1 MQPWHRWREPLA
13 VVLLIALALML
24 VLRAVS
30 FLLAL
35 AAGAAG
41 GLFGSL
47 PGGDDLLLLTA
58 AGAVLWC
65 ATPVRLGL
73 PADDRRAADDPR
85 TADDPQA
92 DDGPRIGDRSA
103 ASPHAWAIAIAGV
116 VVVGL
121 TVLGWLLLSG
131 SNVVALI
138 VWPTPD
144 AGFVLLALEGLLRLV
159 VPVTALVAVVAALR
173 RAAAARR
180 QAVAPRPV
188 VSATDDVPA
197 VIAAPARL
205 PAAWQADEATGAV
218 WLTADD
224 AAQGR
229 PGLSWS
235 DPGGT
240 SGAVTS
246 GHWAPA
252 PPDAVESVDPPTA
265 PAPAPA
271 RPGPRRRGRRR
282 PALSVR
288 RTYASRSK

>member
-35 AAGAAG
+35 AAGATG

-47 PGGDDLLLLTA
+47 PGGDDLLLLAA

-65 ATPVRLGL
+65 ATPVRLAG
-73 PADDRRAADDPR
+73 PADDPETDDDPR
-85 TADDPQA
+85 TD
-92 DDGPRIGDRSA
+92 DRSA
-103 ASPHAWAIAIAGV
+103 TSPHAWAIAIAGV
-116 VVVGL
+116 MIVGL

-144 AGFVLLALEGLLRLV
+144 VGFVLLALEGLLRLV
-159 VPVTALVAVVAALR
+159 VPVAALVAVVAALR

-180 QAVAPRPV
+180 PAVAPRPA
-188 VSATDDVPA
+188 VSAADDVPA
-197 VIAAPARL
+197 VTPAPARL

-235 DPGGT
+235 DPAGT

-246 GHWAPA
+246 GPWAPA
-252 PPDAVESVDPPTA
+252 PPDAEESVAPPPAPATA

-271 RPGPRRRGRRR
+271 PAPGDDDDLR
-282 PALSVR
+282 
-288 RTYASRSK
+288 